1 MKIENRK
8 FHNVIQGSAEW
19 HALRSNH
26 FTASEAAAMMGV
38 SKYQARDELLKAK
51 ATGLSQEVSP
61 AQQALFDRGHA
72 AEASARPIAEG
83 IIGDELLPATVTA
96 IVDGL
101 PLLASCDGV
110 TMLNDKVWEHKLYNA
125 ELDRIIQD
133 DEPLPEHY
141 TVQMEQQ
148 LMLTSADKCLFMI
161 SDDTTGMMA
170 RVWYDAN
177 HELRKRIVAGWKQ
190 FAEDLDDYQHTESIQ
205 PPDAAPIKD
214 LPAIIVSV
222 SGELSVKTNF
232 SHWGVELKQFISMI
246 PKNPSTNQEFS
257 DCKAAVAALKKAEAQ
272 LDAEEL
278 RVLGLVPSIDDMKR
292 EKKMLFDISR
302 TTRLALEKLVVSRD
316 AALRREIVQAG
327 ADEAS
332 SHVAKLNERIGGQ
345 YISAV
350 KADFSAAIKGKSN
363 YDKMRSAVSDALARL
378 KIEANELADK
388 IEINL
393 HTIEQAG
400 LPHLFHDK
408 ATLAQK
414 APDDLAAI
422 IAQRVAEHER
432 AEKEREE
439 RIKAKAEEDARRKI
453 EAEQRAELAKKNA
466 EPIPDANATARA
478 LGVISDTVYYG
489 TGVLLDEDDLIYRLR
504 DRAAVCESRSDSDL
518 MFEAADEIERLRA

>member
-1 MKIENRK
+1 VKIENRK

-38 SKYQARDELLKAK
+38 SKYQTRDELLKAK

-83 IIGDELLPATVTA
+83 IIDDELLPATVTA

-133 DEPLPEHY
+133 GEPLPEHY

-148 LMLTSADKCLFMI
+148 LMLTGADVCLFMI
-161 SDDTTGMMA
+161 SDGTEEMME
-170 RVWYDAN
+170 RVWYTAN
-177 HELRKRIVAGWKQ
+177 PALRQRIVAGWTQ
-190 FAEDLDDYQHTESIQ
+190 FAEDLAGYQHRETAAASTGAAPETLPALRIEVTGMVTASNLAEFKETALQVFGGINTDLNTDQDFANAESTVKWCKQVEERLQAAKDHALSQTSSIDELFRTIDAISEQARAKRLELDKLVKARKESIRVEILNE
-205 PPDAAPIKD
+205 A
-214 LPAIIVSV
+214 
-222 SGELSVKTNF
+222 KTAYMEHAGKLN
-232 SHWGVELKQFISMI
+232 
-246 PKNPSTNQEFS
+246 
-257 DCKAAVAALKKAEAQ
+257 
-272 LDAEEL
+272 
-278 RVLGLVPSIDDMKR
+278 
-292 EKKMLFDISR
+292 
-302 TTRLALEKLVVSRD
+302 TRLR
-316 AALRREIVQAG
+316 
-327 ADEAS
+327 
-332 SHVAKLNERIGGQ
+332 GQ
-345 YISAV
+345 YITSQAP
-350 KADFSAAIKGKSN
+350 DFAGAMKSKRTIDSLRGACN
-363 YDKMRSAVSDALARL
+363 DLLAQS

-393 HTIEQAG
+393 RTIEQAG
-400 LPHLFHDK
+400 QPHLFHDK
-408 ATLAQK
+408 TSLALK

-432 AEKEREE
+432 MEKEKEE

-453 EAEQRAELAKKNA
+453 EAEQRAELAKKN
-466 EPIPDANATARA
+466 EESIPDANAAARA
-478 LGVISDTVYYG
+478 LGVISDTVYCG
-489 TGVLLDEDDLIYRLR
+489 TGVLVDDDLINRLR
-504 DRAAVCESRSDSDL
+504 DRAGVCESRRDADL
-518 MFEAADEIERLRA
+518 MIEAADEIERLRA